1 MMRIPKTIWVVLV
14 SIATVLLPL
23 STAIGAVIT
32 TGGAVQVTA
41 PLSDVRPNQTQN
53 DDIIWLFTE
62 QTNYVLPSPLTVN
75 ITAPGSYSSY
85 PSSLV
90 STLPAGMRVDVY
102 FMHFDPVHSRR
113 RQGYVKFNTPILG
126 VIVRNAQLLSSNF
139 LGVPGTQYPT
149 SGSLLAL
156 ENGDDKINLPD
167 MTELH
172 VDWLA
177 SSPGDRIR
185 IITAAIPE
193 PSTMLLFALG
203 LAGAS
208 MRLRKRA

>member
-1 MMRIPKTIWVVLV
+1 
-14 SIATVLLPL
+14 
-23 STAIGAVIT
+23 
-32 TGGAVQVTA
+32 VQVTA

-90 STLPAGMRVDVY
+90 SILPAGMRVDVY

-113 RQGYVKFNTPILG
+113 RQGYVRFNTPILG
-126 VIVRNAQLLSSNF
+126 VIVRKDQLFASNF
-139 LGVPGTQYPT
+139 LGVPGTLYPT
-149 SGSLLAL
+149 SGDLIAL
-156 ENGDDKINLPD
+156 ENGQDKVNLSSD
-167 MTELH
+167 MKELS
-172 VDWLA
+172 VNWFA
-177 SSPGDRIR
+177 NTPGDRIR